1 MTAIL
6 EDQTR
11 EFQNCNPSKAS
22 SGQANF
28 PRETGKQT
36 SENLSQPQAELQGLQ
51 GHQSNDSGRPSKR
64 IPERSSKCHFTK
76 QTSPDRRHRV
86 RILERHQAKLS
97 CHNNRPIIP
106 SKESW
111 STTYWNSTVRNLH
124 IIDLI
129 SSGNWTAVTD
139 ARYLNTSRFQYQR
152 ARASRSQI
160 LSISSSSIVLP
171 EQNPLKG
178 WMQPDMAL
186 SNWVS
191 SLPKCSVWCA
201 STCSWN
207 SICFWSRID
216 WNLRSVQLRARL
228 RRSRF
233 SPMYAS
239 TSVIRIC
246 KESTEMP
253 K

>member
-1 MTAIL
+1 MENSIPETNAFRILERCSNNKLKSQGANKPTDTTMTAIL

-22 SGQANF
+22 SSQANF

-111 STTYWNSTVRNLH
+111 STTY
-124 IIDLI
+124 
-129 SSGNWTAVTD
+129 
-139 ARYLNTSRFQYQR
+139 
-152 ARASRSQI
+152 
-160 LSISSSSIVLP
+160 
-171 EQNPLKG
+171 
-178 WMQPDMAL
+178 
-186 SNWVS
+186 
-191 SLPKCSVWCA
+191 
-201 STCSWN
+201 
-207 SICFWSRID
+207 
-216 WNLRSVQLRARL
+216 
-228 RRSRF
+228 
-233 SPMYAS
+233 
-239 TSVIRIC
+239 
-246 KESTEMP
+246 
-253 K
+253 